1 MCISCI
7 MCIYICISFIYY
19 IYMCVHTYTYAY
31 SLGEDFESD
40 HCHHQ
45 FLRHNISQW
54 HGHRPLRH
62 GTPRLCPARNK
73 ESGANS
79 LLEAS
84 TVRRHCRLDLKSHI
98 CRKYQEPSD
107 LAIMSACL
115 NLCILLS
122 ECNPKREKGKSL
134 PFPSKIVAN
143 TCLSVWACGK
153 PIWNWIFGKHAW
165 PFYFSPSDICMSTS
179 FVHTGFPGC
188 ATGDPNM
195 KLQTDGAGR
204 RIIWT

>member
-1 MCISCI
+1 M
-7 MCIYICISFIYY
+7 YVY
-19 IYMCVHTYTYAY
+19 IYTYLNLYIYTYVSYIYVHTYTYAY

-40 HCHHQ
+40 HCHYQ

-122 ECNPKREKGKSL
+122 GVTPKEKKANLFHSL
-134 PFPSKIVAN
+134 PK
-143 TCLSVWACGK
+143 
-153 PIWNWIFGKHAW
+153 
-165 PFYFSPSDICMSTS
+165 
-179 FVHTGFPGC
+179 
-188 ATGDPNM
+188 
-195 KLQTDGAGR
+195 
-204 RIIWT
+204 